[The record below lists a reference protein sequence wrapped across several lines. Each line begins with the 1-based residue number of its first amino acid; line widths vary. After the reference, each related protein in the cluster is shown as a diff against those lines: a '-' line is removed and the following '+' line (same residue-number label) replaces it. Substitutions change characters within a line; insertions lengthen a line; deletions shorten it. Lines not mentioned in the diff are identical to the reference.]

1 MLRKEEKPYKVVLL
15 TLSLWVMRLPSSRTP
30 VNVQKF
36 PMSVQ
41 RAEDGSTYSSISDP
55 CWSGIIPGGLDS
67 PKHLDCTCPQDG
79 KTSEAL
85 PKVPRHKSVGGGWPQ
100 IGH

>member
-30 VNVQKF
+30 VNMQKS
-36 PMSVQ
+36 PMSLQ
-41 RAEDGSTYSSISDP
+41 RAEGGSTYSSISDP

-67 PKHLDCTCPQDG
+67 SKHLDCTCPQDE
-79 KTSEAL
+79 KTAEPLS
-85 PKVPRHKSVGGGWPQ
+85 KVPRHKSVGRERPQ